1 MGLEFKDFDIDAE
14 VDSLVFNIMMQN
26 SMGLE
31 EDEIT
36 DITDDID
43 FYEELEQVNTERV
56 KNGEEPLTLEEFLDI
71 IGYKVDNLDVLDK
84 ENDEEDLELE
94 EYDEEVY
101 TDDYIEDDYDDEYD
115 IEETDED
122 YQEKEFDTYELDDN
136 DEDDWDEEDY
146 EYASEFDNKNN

>member
-1 MGLEFKDFDIDAE
+1 MGLEFKNFDIDAE

-26 SMGLE
+26 SMSLE

-36 DITDDID
+36 DLTDDID
-43 FYEELEQVNTERV
+43 FYEELEQVNIERV
-56 KNGEEPLTLEEFLDI
+56 KNGEETLTLEEFLDM
-71 IGYKVDNLDVLDK
+71 IGYKVDNLDELDK
-84 ENDEEDLELE
+84 ENDEEDLEWG

-122 YQEKEFDTYELDDN
+122 YQEKEFDTYELNDN

>member
-56 KNGEEPLTLEEFLDI
+56 KNGEEPLTLEEFLDM

-84 ENDEEDLELE
+84 ENDEEDLEWE
-94 EYDEEVY
+94 EYDEGVY

-122 YQEKEFDTYELDDN
+122 YQEKEFGTYGLDDN